1 MDETTKVI
9 TDNINNRL
17 EKVESQNEKQSN
29 DITSIK
35 LEMQKLN
42 NKVDNLE
49 DKVDSL
55 DGKMDDMTNELK
67 AEMKELKVQWQNGL
81 KEIDDEQRAI
91 LKNKLEL
98 AENRIRE
105 MENNNF
111 WTKLKNSLGD
121 RAVSVVTVVV
131 FVLLLVGV
139 IIAYQNGIG
148 LL

>member
-67 AEMKELKVQWQNGL
+67 AEMKELKVQWQNGV

-131 FVLLLVGV
+131 FILLLVGV
-139 IIAYQNGIG
+139 VIAYQNGIG

>member
-98 AENRIRE
+98 AENKIRE

-131 FVLLLVGV
+131 FILLLVGV
-139 IIAYQNGIG
+139 VIAYQNGIG

>member
-55 DGKMDDMTNELK
+55 DGKMDDMTNE
-67 AEMKELKVQWQNGL
+67 
-81 KEIDDEQRAI
+81 
-91 LKNKLEL
+91 
-98 AENRIRE
+98 
-105 MENNNF
+105 
-111 WTKLKNSLGD
+111 
-121 RAVSVVTVVV
+121 
-131 FVLLLVGV
+131 
-139 IIAYQNGIG
+139 
-148 LL
+148 

>member
-17 EKVESQNEKQSN
+17 EKVENQNEKQSN

-105 MENNNF
+105 MEKNNF
-111 WTKLKNSLGD
+111 WNKLKNSLGD

-131 FVLLLVGV
+131 FILLLVGV

>member
-67 AEMKELKVQWQNGL
+67 AEMKELKAQWQNGL

-131 FVLLLVGV
+131 FILLLVGV
-139 IIAYQNGIG
+139 VIAYQNGIG

>member
-131 FVLLLVGV
+131 FILLLVGV
-139 IIAYQNGIG
+139 VIAYQNGIG

>member
-131 FVLLLVGV
+131 FILLLAGV

>member
-131 FVLLLVGV
+131 FILLLVGV

>member
-17 EKVESQNEKQSN
+17 EKVENQNEKQSN

-131 FVLLLVGV
+131 FILLLVGV
-139 IIAYQNGIG
+139 IIAYQSGIG